1 MRALKEFIVE
11 IKEPFKDHVET
22 EGGLK
27 LFKDRRWSPKETANI
42 VVTVLEEPLDNP
54 TEIKKGMQIAID
66 PTVLFRQVYVKQ
78 GEAESAN
85 KIKDDF
91 YRIHKS
97 QIVMYKENENW
108 VCYNNNVLTEQIEEQ
123 VNISNLI
130 VVPTAKQISKD
141 KVKVAIANKD
151 SQVNT
156 GDVVFVND
164 MGVDF
169 YFENKHYLWYRNQ
182 DILAKYE

>member
-1 MRALKEFIVE
+1 MRAIKEFIVE
-11 IKEPFKDHVET
+11 IKDPFKDHIET

-66 PTVLFRQVYVKQ
+66 PTVLFRQVYAKQ

-85 KIKDDF
+85 KIKEDF

-97 QIVMYKENENW
+97 QIVMYKENNNW
-108 VCYNNNVLTEQIEEQ
+108 VCYNNNVLTEQIEEHIHYSSLL
-123 VNISNLI
+123 VA
-130 VVPTAKQISKD
+130 PTKKISKD
-141 KVKVAIANKD
+141 KVKVAIVNKD
-151 SQVNT
+151 TEVNT

-169 YFENKHYLWYRNQ
+169 YLEGKHYLWYRNQ